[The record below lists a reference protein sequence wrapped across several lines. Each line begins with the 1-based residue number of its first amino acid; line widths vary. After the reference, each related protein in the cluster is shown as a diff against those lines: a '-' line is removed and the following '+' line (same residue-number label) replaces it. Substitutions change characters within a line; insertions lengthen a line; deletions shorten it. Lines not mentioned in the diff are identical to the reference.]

1 MELRV
6 ENVNEAFQEILWK
19 FKVLD
24 LETEETRN
32 GPALVYPEMVTTI
45 YKFPDERVLFHPK
58 RDANPIFHLMEAIWM
73 IAGRNDVEFVN
84 QFNSNMK
91 NFSDDGKVFNAAY
104 GHRWRKHFGT
114 DQLLDV
120 INLLKQDISTRQ
132 AVIQMWDV
140 EDLVKD
146 TCDKACN
153 TQLIFDTRNNKL
165 NMTVFNRSND
175 VWWGAYGANAVHFSF
190 LQEVI
195 ARAIDYP
202 LGEYRQVSNNF
213 HLYTE
218 LYDAISLLDN
228 PPNEHS
234 HNPYHNGE
242 VSSTPIMDNND
253 YAGFILDCEQF
264 CKDPFGLAK
273 LETYKFNHS
282 FFMSVARPM
291 ALISYI
297 RKNKDNDTKYY
308 DGMLQAKSIKAP
320 DWQRACVEW
329 ITRRNMLDVPF

>member
-19 FKVLD
+19 FKVLN
-24 LETEETRN
+24 LQTEETRN

-73 IAGRNDVEFVN
+73 IAGRNDVQFVN

-120 INLLKQDISTRQ
+120 ISLLKQDISTRQ
-132 AVIQMWDV
+132 AVIQMWDA
-140 EDLVKD
+140 EDLVKE

-165 NMTVFNRSND
+165 NMTV
-175 VWWGAYGANAVHFSF
+175 
-190 LQEVI
+190 I
-195 ARAIDYP
+195 
-202 LGEYRQVSNNF
+202 
-213 HLYTE
+213 
-218 LYDAISLLDN
+218 
-228 PPNEHS
+228 
-234 HNPYHNGE
+234 
-242 VSSTPIMDNND
+242 
-253 YAGFILDCEQF
+253 
-264 CKDPFGLAK
+264 
-273 LETYKFNHS
+273 
-282 FFMSVARPM
+282 
-291 ALISYI
+291 
-297 RKNKDNDTKYY
+297 
-308 DGMLQAKSIKAP
+308 
-320 DWQRACVEW
+320 
-329 ITRRNMLDVPF
+329 

>member
-19 FKVLD
+19 FKVLN
-24 LETEETRN
+24 LQTEETRN

-45 YKFPDERVLFHPK
+45 YRFPDERVLFHPK

-73 IAGRNDVEFVN
+73 IAGRNDVQFVN

-120 INLLKQDISTRQ
+120 ISLLKQDISTRQ
-132 AVIQMWDV
+132 AVIQMWDA
-140 EDLVKD
+140 EDLVKE

-195 ARAIDYP
+195 ARAINYP

-213 HLYTE
+213 HFYTE
-218 LYDAISLLDN
+218 LYDAMSLLDN

-234 HNPYHNGE
+234 ENPYHYGE
-242 VSSTPIMDNND
+242 VSALPLMDNDD

-264 CKDPFGLAK
+264 CKDPFGFDTALR
-273 LETYKFNHS
+273 TPNYKFNHS

-291 ALISYI
+291 ALISWI
-297 RKNKDNDTKYY
+297 RKHNNG

-320 DWQRACVEW
+320 DWKRACEEW
-329 ITRRNMLDVPF
+329 IIRRDSKNNEK

>member
-1 MELRV
+1 
-6 ENVNEAFQEILWK
+6 
-19 FKVLD
+19 
-24 LETEETRN
+24 
-32 GPALVYPEMVTTI
+32 
-45 YKFPDERVLFHPK
+45 
-58 RDANPIFHLMEAIWM
+58 
-73 IAGRNDVEFVN
+73 
-84 QFNSNMK
+84 MK

-213 HLYTE
+213 HLYT
-218 LYDAISLLDN
+218 
-228 PPNEHS
+228 
-234 HNPYHNGE
+234 
-242 VSSTPIMDNND
+242 
-253 YAGFILDCEQF
+253 
-264 CKDPFGLAK
+264 
-273 LETYKFNHS
+273 
-282 FFMSVARPM
+282 
-291 ALISYI
+291 
-297 RKNKDNDTKYY
+297 
-308 DGMLQAKSIKAP
+308 
-320 DWQRACVEW
+320 
-329 ITRRNMLDVPF
+329 